1 MKMLSYRWIWPVFLL
16 AFTAVAVTS
25 AAAQETLAQ
34 ATRVNWPYQT
44 WIDPDTFR
52 GPGFYF
58 SIFKILAC
66 GILFLCWVKSADW
79 VNQDLQFHRLRIHTW
94 NPIVV
99 VCFSFALL
107 LMWVIPYFWLGFIL
121 LIAAYFGPLL
131 TYIFYYRN
139 PLVDEHL
146 HVLTPPHLRF
156 LAAGKLA
163 YVGIH
168 IDAEDPAAE
177 LNKEGPTIDFFATEE
192 SSKQE
197 NQARNIQARQLVGYA
212 AIAGLFADAYERRAS
227 QILLNF
233 GQETGIRYMIDSIW
247 HNLPPQSLETG
258 RQITDVLVCLALG
271 NDEAHTPLREK
282 DVEANFAFQIRRLID
297 ASSENISLAL
307 TGGQRDKFEGMWEEM
322 VSCKL
327 VLAIG
332 ERFERWVVQLNREAK
347 SFHTLEDLGMRE
359 KTSALLTKAL
369 QQPNGMLLF
378 SALPAG
384 GLTTTL
390 NTALESVD
398 RYMRDFVSIED
409 KDQREPEI
417 ANVDAKIYTSA
428 TGETPADILP
438 AVSRAGPDVIVCRN
452 LVNLNSTKM
461 LCEFAQGEHLVIT
474 SILARDGLEAL
485 LRVLV
490 MKVPPELFAAAISTV
505 VHGRLIRKLC
515 EACREPYTPS
525 AELLKKLGIP
535 PGKVEHLYQP
545 PKGQSETICDF
556 CDGIG
561 YSGLTGIYEVLTV
574 TEEMQRI
581 LVSGQPQMESLRKAA
596 RAAGLQ
602 REVEHG
608 KLLVA
613 IGTTSVEELQRIFK
627 A

>member
-1 MKMLSYRWIWPVFLL
+1 MKTLSYRWIWPAFLL
-16 AFTAVAVTS
+16 AFTTAAVTI

-34 ATRVNWPYQT
+34 ATRVNWPYQS

-58 SIFKILAC
+58 SIYKIIAC
-66 GILFLCWVKSADW
+66 GIVFFCWVKSTDW

-99 VCFSFALL
+99 GCFSFALL
-107 LMWVIPYFWLGFIL
+107 LMWVIPYFWLGFLL

-139 PLVDEHL
+139 PLVDEQL

-156 LAAGKLA
+156 WAAGKLA

-168 IDAEDPAAE
+168 IDAEDPAAD
-177 LNKEGPTIDFFATEE
+177 LRKEGSTIDFFATTE
-192 SSKQE
+192 SSDQE
-197 NQARNIQARQLVGYA
+197 NQARSIQAKQLVGHA
-212 AIAGLFADAYERRAS
+212 AITNLFTDAYERRAS

-233 GQETGIRYMIDSIW
+233 GQETDIRYMIDGIW
-247 HNLPPQSLETG
+247 HNLPPQSLEAG
-258 RQITDVLVCLALG
+258 RQISDVLVCLALG
-271 NDEAHTPLREK
+271 NDEADSPSPEK
-282 DVEANFAFQIRRLID
+282 TVKADFAFRIRRTID
-297 ASSENISLAL
+297 ESEESISLAL
-307 TGGQRDKFEGMWEEM
+307 TGGQRNRFEGVWEEM

-332 ERFERWVVQLNREAK
+332 KRFERWMVQLDREVE

-359 KTSALLTKAL
+359 KTSALLVKAL
-369 QQPNGMLLF
+369 QQPKGLLLF

-390 NTALESVD
+390 NTALENVD
-398 RYMRDFVSIED
+398 RYLQDFVSIED
-409 KDQREPEI
+409 KDQRDPDI
-417 ANVDAKIYTSA
+417 ANVDSKIYNSA
-428 TGETPADILP
+428 AGETPADILP

-452 LVNLNSTKM
+452 LVNLSSAKM
-461 LCEFAQGEHLVIT
+461 LCEFAQGKHLVIT
-474 SILARDGLEAL
+474 SIAARDSLEAL

-490 MKVPPELFAAAISTV
+490 MKVPPELFADAISTV

-515 EACREPYTPS
+515 EACREPYKPS
-525 AELLKKLGIP
+525 AELLKKLGVP
-535 PGKVEHLYQP
+535 PGKIEHLYQP
-545 PKGQSETICDF
+545 PQGQSESICDV

-561 YSGLTGIYEVLTV
+561 YRGVTGIYEVLTV
-574 TEEMQRI
+574 TEEIQRI
-581 LVSGQPQMESLRKAA
+581 LVSGQPQIESLRKAA
-596 RAAGLQ
+596 RAAGMQ
-602 REVEHG
+602 TEVDHG

-613 IGTTSVEELQRIFK
+613 IGTTSVEELQRVFK